1 SLGLVAGG
9 WLAST
14 NLVGYLLGALACAL
28 WSFPT
33 RASLR
38 IGGILVTLA
47 TRGMGLTTGIETL
60 LVWRFLAGVASAA
73 LVVHGIAWSMAH
85 LRAGGHPL
93 LEHLMFSGTGI
104 GIVGSGLAVAA
115 LRPLGASSAGLWI
128 GLGVV
133 TAMLFACM
141 WRHLGNTHAAQAGA
155 APAAPP
161 NALPSGP
168 AWPLVAM
175 YGLLGFAYMIPASFL
190 PLIAER
196 QLHMPALREWFWPL
210 FGLAT
215 TLSTLALSWLPARV
229 DNRTVLA
236 ACAVSMMAG
245 MLLCIVGHG
254 VAALLLA
261 TVLIGSACMPVVMY
275 TMREA

>member
-1 SLGLVAGG
+1 MTRPLRTSLIGLTILALALGIGRFVLTPLLPLMQADDGLGLVVGG

-47 TRGMGLTTGIETL
+47 TLGMGLTTGIETL

-73 LVVHGIAWSMAH
+73 LVVHSIAWSMAH

-104 GIVGSGLAVAA
+104 GIIGSGLAVAA

-133 TAMLFACM
+133 TAMLFAGM
-141 WRHLGNTHAAQAGA
+141 WRPQIGRAA
-155 APAAPP
+155 
-161 NALPSGP
+161 
-168 AWPLVAM
+168 
-175 YGLLGFAYMIPASFL
+175 
-190 PLIAER
+190 
-196 QLHMPALREWFWPL
+196 
-210 FGLAT
+210 
-215 TLSTLALSWLPARV
+215 
-229 DNRTVLA
+229 
-236 ACAVSMMAG
+236 
-245 MLLCIVGHG
+245 
-254 VAALLLA
+254 
-261 TVLIGSACMPVVMY
+261 
-275 TMREA
+275 